1 MTFRGARGGSSQKIN
16 IEGGLLKKGG
26 LGQFANLKGGGGL
39 TRKRGGGAFEGWMK
53 GVVDTPMHTMTSL
66 IRSGSDRKIL

>member
-26 LGQFANLKGGGGL
+26 LGQFANLKGVGGRG
-39 TRKRGGGAFEGWMK
+39 RGGGADKKEGGWCF
-53 GVVDTPMHTMTSL
+53 
-66 IRSGSDRKIL
+66 

>member
-26 LGQFANLKGGGGL
+26 RGQFANLKGVGG
-39 TRKRGGGAFEGWMK
+39 RGGADKKEGGWCF
-53 GVVDTPMHTMTSL
+53 
-66 IRSGSDRKIL
+66 

>member
-1 MTFRGARGGSSQKIN
+1 M
-16 IEGGLLKKGG
+16 LKKGG